1 MNKYLGKEVII
12 SNFQVVLVGIGDL
25 SFLSIF
31 SRSSTIEGGF
41 GLGFDLVCLLGAII
55 LTP

>member
-1 MNKYLGKEVII
+1 VNKYLGKEVII